1 MAPIGKKSA
10 SRTVLDTTPRMRM
23 RFVPAR
29 LPPPRRVVSLLSR
42 GTSAQGAGNAKAS
55 GQGGPRRVEK
65 ADRSPAAA
73 RIPGP
78 ADRRKDF
85 RFAAGPGAKRAPTVL
100 YGIRGP
106 AAAHAASQ
114 SIEPSIRSIDPLGF
128 DGADGDARGQLQ
140 SRKSSV
146 HVEPDGATASR
157 PADRREGPRLIR
169 LPTNP
174 TFRIS
179 AENAASV
186 VATHGVE
193 LASIENGSNAQG
205 SDSCFMQVISAADR
219 EEPSFAGRGG
229 STLQLD
235 VEMDPG
241 GGTSVRHAAL
251 SEQGWSRLEADERS
265 LLAPAPSGRGVTV
278 PRPEDLEAFLDAS
291 GTTSRTTSSVSSG
304 IWSRLPSQF
313 DHRFPAPERTRSR
326 SASKPAMG
334 LSTLIAAAI
343 MEDDGAQLAQDDPE
357 LVPASY
363 FLSAADANFEVRR
376 PPSRV
381 IRAGCLTTGL
391 LASRCPR
398 LRYRPACSGFA
409 IDSGRNAVS
418 RGLVEQPKWRIVRA
432 TDMQSQS
439 TPELPSTRSRSKL
452 LCAAEP
458 I

>member
-1 MAPIGKKSA
+1 M
-10 SRTVLDTTPRMRM
+10 
-23 RFVPAR
+23 
-29 LPPPRRVVSLLSR
+29 
-42 GTSAQGAGNAKAS
+42 
-55 GQGGPRRVEK
+55 
-65 ADRSPAAA
+65 
-73 RIPGP
+73 
-78 ADRRKDF
+78 
-85 RFAAGPGAKRAPTVL
+85 
-100 YGIRGP
+100 
-106 AAAHAASQ
+106 
-114 SIEPSIRSIDPLGF
+114 
-128 DGADGDARGQLQ
+128 
-140 SRKSSV
+140 
-146 HVEPDGATASR
+146 HVEPSNATASE
-157 PADRREGPRLIR
+157 AAGRRGGPKLIR
-169 LPTNP
+169 LPTKP

-179 AENAASV
+179 AEKGASDE
-186 VATHGVE
+186 ASLGVE
-193 LASIENGSNAQG
+193 LAAVATGPYAQAA
-205 SDSCFMQVISAADR
+205 DSYNMQVASAADR
-219 EEPSFAGRGG
+219 DDPSFAVLDG
-229 STLQLD
+229 SALQLD
-235 VEMDPG
+235 AEMNTG
-241 GGTSVRHAAL
+241 GGTSVKQAAVL
-251 SEQGWSRLEADERS
+251 EQGWSRLEVDERS

-278 PRPEDLEAFLDAS
+278 PGPEDLEAFLDAS

-304 IWSRLPSQF
+304 IWSRLPSRF

-334 LSTLIAAAI
+334 LSTASLIAAAI

-381 IRAGCLTTGL
+381 LRAGCLTTGL
-391 LASRCPR
+391 SASRCPR
-398 LRYRPACSGFA
+398 LCYRTACSGFA